1 MREMLGGSRIAR
13 VEDKERARRRIGES
27 TCQNQFAPRI
37 RFARQAKVFFAIRGA
52 PSDEIINHVVHERE
66 IWH

>member
-1 MREMLGGSRIAR
+1 
-13 VEDKERARRRIGES
+13 
-27 TCQNQFAPRI
+27 
-37 RFARQAKVFFAIRGA
+37 VFFAIRGS